1 VLELD
6 TLSAILPMDRR
17 DRLGEILTD
26 DDVETLKHLARE
38 GWARTAF
45 GARFAYLEAWELAA
59 TASPLPWPVPEAL
72 ALKFVVYHLWDPAQ
86 RESNPNHG
94 MPAGIADFLRA
105 EELSRVKGP
114 HAPAAV
120 PAVQL
125 GDLHHRK
132 GATGPSSRGR
142 CVRRSGLRCA
152 PRQAADPEEQTGG
165 HGRRV

>member
-1 VLELD
+1 
-6 TLSAILPMDRR
+6 
-17 DRLGEILTD
+17 
-26 DDVETLKHLARE
+26 
-38 GWARTAF
+38 
-45 GARFAYLEAWELAA
+45 
-59 TASPLPWPVPEAL
+59 VPEAL

-125 GDLHHRK
+125 GDPASSERRDGPLRLA
-132 GATGPSSRGR
+132 GAAFGDPACGARRG
-142 CVRRSGLRCA
+142 
-152 PRQAADPEEQTGG
+152 QAADPEEQTGG